1 MPRFLRFTFFALLAC
16 LLTGPVSASADEDV
30 NQITHLLKS
39 TFDRPDA
46 PLHAAPV
53 VVVANHA
60 IADWS
65 QDERGGRALLR
76 QHHGSW
82 SIVLC
87 SGDAL
92 KDEKFLND
100 AGVPSA
106 DALAL
111 AKALAEAET
120 DVTPE
125 RLAQFSLFDGTVR
138 MDEGGEHGSHP

>member
-1 MPRFLRFTFFALLAC
+1 MPRFLRFALFAILIC
-16 LLTGPVSASADEDV
+16 LVTEPVSAADEDAS
-30 NQITHLLKS
+30 QIVHLLKS

-46 PLHAAPV
+46 ALQAEPV
-53 VVVANHA
+53 VVVADYA

-65 QDERGGRALLR
+65 QDGRGGRALLR
-76 QHHGSW
+76 QHDGSW

-92 KDEKFLND
+92 KDEKFLAD

-106 DALAL
+106 DAPTL

-138 MDEGGEHGSHP
+138 MDGGTEHGSHP